1 MKAPAARRRAFAAA
15 LAALLLGGCA
25 ARVPYE
31 TPGDPLRSL
40 APGAL
45 LYSRVR
51 APSLLE
57 FAPAMLPPAEARA
70 LRPLFERS
78 AEMGVAAYPPDA
90 SGAPSLQA
98 VFVGNY
104 PFRSASMA
112 LSGDRS
118 WKREGPGFFNAAAG
132 VRVALPGPTV
142 ILAASGAIEPLV
154 ERLKF
159 PGPSPLPARLEA
171 LSGREVVL
179 YAPEPFSRLAAAI
192 IGEELDVPIRG
203 LLIAAER
210 VGAGHVG
217 DERAGDAP
225 APAGDSGASSAA
237 AGGQEEP
244 IYDAMVVFLM
254 DDPDSARIFRPAA
267 KLAWYALVRS
277 LFPAEAEELLAAK
290 FQLDGE
296 TVAAAGLRMRA
307 SSLAGALARLAAGFG
322 APAEP

>member
-1 MKAPAARRRAFAAA
+1 MRSAAAARRAFAAA

-25 ARVPYE
+25 ARIPYE
-31 TPGDPLRSL
+31 TPSDPLRSL

-57 FAPAMLPPAEARA
+57 LAPAMLPPAEARA

-78 AEMGVAAYPPDA
+78 AEMGVAAYPTDA
-90 SGAPSLQA
+90 AGAPNLQA
-98 VFVGNY
+98 VLVGNY

-112 LSGDRS
+112 LSGDRA
-118 WKREGPGFFNAAAG
+118 WRRDGPGFVNAAAG
-132 VRVALPGPTV
+132 IRVALPGPTV

-154 ERLKF
+154 ERLKL

-171 LSGREVVL
+171 LAGREVVL
-179 YAPEPFSRLAAAI
+179 YAPEPFSRLAATI

-210 VGAGHVG
+210 VGAERVG
-217 DERAGDAP
+217 AER
-225 APAGDSGASSAA
+225 SGAAG

-244 IYDAMVVFLM
+244 IYDATVVFLM
-254 DDPDSARIFRPAA
+254 DDPDNARIFRPAA
-267 KLAWYALVRS
+267 RLAWYALVRS

-290 FQLDGE
+290 FQMDGE

-307 SSLAGALARLAAGFG
+307 SSLAGALARLASGFG
-322 APAEP
+322 APTER